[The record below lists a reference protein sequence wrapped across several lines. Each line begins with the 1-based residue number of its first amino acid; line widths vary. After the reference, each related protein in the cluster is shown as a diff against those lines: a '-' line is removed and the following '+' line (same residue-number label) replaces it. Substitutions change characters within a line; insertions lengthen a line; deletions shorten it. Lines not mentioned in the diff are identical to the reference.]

1 MSIRITIRFNAKEE
15 AELKLLKERF
25 HIENDSQAIK
35 VAISWVINYLSNVSK
50 IFFPEDYDVAL
61 IKKRKTVGSKRLVY

>member
-1 MSIRITIRFNAKEE
+1 MRITIRFNAKEE

-35 VAISWVINYLSNVSK
+35 VAVSWVVSYMGNVSK
-50 IFFPEDYDVAL
+50 MFFPEDYDVAL
-61 IKKRKTVGSKRLVY
+61 IKKRKTIGSKRLVY